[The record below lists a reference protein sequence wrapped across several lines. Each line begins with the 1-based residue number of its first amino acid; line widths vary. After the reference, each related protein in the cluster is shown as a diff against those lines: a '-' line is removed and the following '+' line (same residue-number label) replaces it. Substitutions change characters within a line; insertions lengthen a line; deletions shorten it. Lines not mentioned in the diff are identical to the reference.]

1 MLAGDYNID
10 LLKINEHGPSQ
21 DFLNIMNSE
30 SFLPTINSPTRISS
44 HSATIIDNIYVNCI
58 HDITEPTIVVS
69 DFSDHFPLVMWLKTD
84 YAIATSKQPCSQKII
99 KDTLINQFSH
109 ALGETNWLQ
118 TYQKIINDTLIN
130 QFSHAL
136 GETNWLQTYSAL
148 SEGDVNTAYKSFIA
162 EYKTIYDKT
171 FTTVCKGT
179 QKVMPKKI
187 WMTQG
192 LLVSCKR
199 KNKLYLKSI
208 KHPTEANIISYRKYR
223 NKFKTL
229 KNNMERQYYEREFAK
244 NLHNSKNTWRLV
256 KSLLNAN
263 CASNTIDALKLDGR
277 IVTDPAQLAHAFNG
291 FFTGIGRTLA
301 QKIPQGQ
308 KNSR

>member
-1 MLAGDYNID
+1 
-10 LLKINEHGPSQ
+10 
-21 DFLNIMNSE
+21 MNSE
-30 SFLPTINSPTRISS
+30 SFLPIINSPARIGG

-58 HDITEPTIVVS
+58 YDITEPTIVVS
-69 DFSDHFPLVMWLKTD
+69 DFSDHFPLVMWLNND
-84 YAIATSKQPCSQKII
+84 YAIATSKQPY
-99 KDTLINQFSH
+99 SH
-109 ALGETNWLQ
+109 
-118 TYQKIINDTLIN
+118 KIINDTLIN

-136 GETNWLQTYSAL
+136 GETNWSQVYSAL
-148 SEGDVNTAYKSFIA
+148 SEGDVNAAYKSFIA

-171 FTTVCKGT
+171 FTTVCHGT
-179 QKVMPKKI
+179 QKIMPKKI

-208 KHPTEANIISYRKYR
+208 KHPTEANITSYRKYR

-244 NLHNSKNTWRLV
+244 NLQNSKNTWRLV

-263 CASNTIDALKLDGR
+263 YASNAIDALKLDGR

-301 QKIPQGQ
+301 QTYPIDKKQYMTFYVTRYLNLLCWFLLTCMKLWIFPIVLNLLVPKGQ
-308 KNSR
+308 MVLTR